1 MTSQLLDGEN
11 DIDEENMFGVNDI
24 ENSVKKQLQSELKLF
39 KRSSS
44 SSLMGKETK
53 EANGLK
59 ASGSAIN
66 SNQSQISA
74 SKINSTDMVYIFYRF

>member
-24 ENSVKKQLQSELKLF
+24 ENSVKKQLQSELKFF

-44 SSLMGKETK
+44 SSLMDKETK
-53 EANGLK
+53 EANVLK

-66 SNQSQISA
+66 SNQSQIST